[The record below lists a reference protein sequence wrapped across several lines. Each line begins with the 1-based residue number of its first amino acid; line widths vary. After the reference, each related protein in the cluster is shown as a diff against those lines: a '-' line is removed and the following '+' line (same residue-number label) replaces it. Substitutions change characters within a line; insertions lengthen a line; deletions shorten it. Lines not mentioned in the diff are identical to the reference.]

1 MTDKSV
7 SDLRIKILSA
17 LSDPTRLELLEYL
30 SEGERCVCEIL
41 PAFQRSQSTIS
52 KHLNILYEADI
63 LERKIDGKRTLYR
76 IKDPQVFDLIRLVDS
91 MALRQISAAG
101 RGGKDSREI
110 IEQREMILT
119 VTYTIMAALQ
129 AGLSTLMEYL
139 SAHVLTCLIP
149 AFFIAGGIAALLKTE
164 MVLKYFGAD
173 APKWI
178 CYSVAATSG
187 TILAVCSCT
196 ILPMFAGI
204 EKKGAGIGPAT
215 AFLFSGPA
223 INLLAIVLTARVLGL
238 DLGIARAVAAVS
250 MAVIIGLI
258 MAAIFERN
266 RKCKISSNNAP
277 AQATM
282 ETTEPQE
289 SGRTERISILFLGLL
304 IGVLLSATS
313 KLEFALKW
321 TIVAAFV
328 AAAAYVLIRYF
339 SSDEKSAFFSE
350 TWSLTKKIFP
360 LLVIGTFIT
369 GIIGYFMPTELLRTY
384 LGSNS
389 FLSCFTASIIGALLY
404 MPTLLEVPIVGTLFG
419 YSSGITAAGP
429 ALSLLL
435 AGPSLSL
442 PSMIVITR
450 IIGLKKGGVY
460 FSLVVIASTLMGM
473 LYGAIVS

>member
-1 MTDKSV
+1 
-7 SDLRIKILSA
+7 
-17 LSDPTRLELLEYL
+17 
-30 SEGERCVCEIL
+30 
-41 PAFQRSQSTIS
+41 
-52 KHLNILYEADI
+52 
-63 LERKIDGKRTLYR
+63 
-76 IKDPQVFDLIRLVDS
+76 
-91 MALRQISAAG
+91 
-101 RGGKDSREI
+101 
-110 IEQREMILT
+110 
-119 VTYTIMAALQ
+119 MAALQ
-129 AGLSTLMEYL
+129 AGISTLLEYL

-149 AFFIAGGIAALLKTE
+149 AFFIAGAIAALLKTE

-173 APKWI
+173 APKWL

-258 MAAIFERN
+258 MAAIFERG
-266 RKCKISSNNAP
+266 RKKCDIPPGNAP
-277 AQATM
+277 AQATTA
-282 ETTEPQE
+282 TTEPYKGGQ
-289 SGRTERISILFLGLL
+289 TERISVLFIALL

-313 KLEFALKW
+313 KLEFSIKW
-321 TIVAAFV
+321 IIVTAFIAAAAFV
-328 AAAAYVLIRYF
+328 LTRYF
-339 SSDEKSAFFSE
+339 SSEEKSAFFRE

-360 LLVIGTFIT
+360 LLVVGTFIT
-369 GIIGYFMPTELLRTY
+369 GIIGYFMPTELLRTA

-389 FLSCFTASIIGALLY
+389 FLACFTASIIGALLY
-404 MPTLLEVPIVGTLFG
+404 MPTLLEIPIVGTLFG
-419 YSSGITAAGP
+419 YSTGITAAGP

-460 FSLVVIASTLMGM
+460 ITLVVIVSTLVGM

>member
-1 MTDKSV
+1 
-7 SDLRIKILSA
+7 
-17 LSDPTRLELLEYL
+17 
-30 SEGERCVCEIL
+30 
-41 PAFQRSQSTIS
+41 
-52 KHLNILYEADI
+52 
-63 LERKIDGKRTLYR
+63 
-76 IKDPQVFDLIRLVDS
+76 
-91 MALRQISAAG
+91 
-101 RGGKDSREI
+101 
-110 IEQREMILT
+110 
-119 VTYTIMAALQ
+119 MAALQ
-129 AGLSTLMEYL
+129 AVLQTLLEFL

-149 AFFIAGGIAALLKTE
+149 AFFIAGAIAALLKTE

-173 APKWI
+173 APKWL

-258 MAAIFERN
+258 MAAIFERG
-266 RKCKISSNNAP
+266 RKKCEKPVKNALSQ
-277 AQATM
+277 AVQATIA
-282 ETTEPQE
+282 PYKGGQ
-289 SGRTERISILFLGLL
+289 TERISILFIALL

-313 KLEFALKW
+313 KFEFSIKW
-321 TIVAAFV
+321 TIVAAFIV
-328 AAAAYVLIRYF
+328 AAAYVLTRYF
-339 SSDEKSAFFSE
+339 SSEEKSAFFGE

-369 GIIGYFMPTELLRTY
+369 GIIGYFMPTELLRTA

-389 FLSCFTASIIGALLY
+389 FLSCFIASVVGALLY

-419 YSSGITAAGP
+419 YSTGITAAGP

-460 FSLVVIASTLMGM
+460 IGLVVIVSTLVGM
-473 LYGAIVS
+473 LYGAIVQ

>member
-1 MTDKSV
+1 M
-7 SDLRIKILSA
+7 
-17 LSDPTRLELLEYL
+17 
-30 SEGERCVCEIL
+30 
-41 PAFQRSQSTIS
+41 
-52 KHLNILYEADI
+52 
-63 LERKIDGKRTLYR
+63 
-76 IKDPQVFDLIRLVDS
+76 
-91 MALRQISAAG
+91 
-101 RGGKDSREI
+101 
-110 IEQREMILT
+110 

-129 AGLSTLMEYL
+129 AGLQTLLEYL

-149 AFFIAGGIAALLKTE
+149 AFFIAGAIAALLKTE
-164 MVLKYFGAD
+164 MVLKYFGKD
-173 APKWI
+173 APKWL

-238 DLGIARAVAAVS
+238 DLGIARAIAAVS

-258 MAAIFERN
+258 MAAIFERSSK
-266 RKCKISSNNAP
+266 KCEIPPANAP
-277 AQATM
+277 SQAIQM
-282 ETTEPQE
+282 TTEPQG
-289 SGRTERISILFLGLL
+289 SARTERIAVLFIALL

-313 KLEFALKW
+313 KLDFSIKW
-321 TIVAAFV
+321 TIVAAFIV
-328 AAAAYVLIRYF
+328 AAAFVLTKYF
-339 SSDEKSAFFSE
+339 SSEEKSAFFSE

-360 LLVIGTFIT
+360 LLVVGTFIT

-389 FLSCFTASIIGALLY
+389 FLACFTASIIGALLY
-404 MPTLLEVPIVGTLFG
+404 MPTLLEVPVVGTLFG
-419 YSSGITAAGP
+419 YSTGITAAGP

-450 IIGLKKGGVY
+450 IIGPKKGAVY

>member
-1 MTDKSV
+1 
-7 SDLRIKILSA
+7 
-17 LSDPTRLELLEYL
+17 
-30 SEGERCVCEIL
+30 
-41 PAFQRSQSTIS
+41 
-52 KHLNILYEADI
+52 
-63 LERKIDGKRTLYR
+63 
-76 IKDPQVFDLIRLVDS
+76 
-91 MALRQISAAG
+91 
-101 RGGKDSREI
+101 
-110 IEQREMILT
+110 
-119 VTYTIMAALQ
+119 MAALQ
-129 AGLSTLMEYL
+129 AGLTTLLEYL

-149 AFFIAGGIAALLKTE
+149 AFFIAGAIAALLKTE

-173 APKWI
+173 APKWL

-238 DLGIARAVAAVS
+238 DLGIARAIAAVS

-258 MAAIFERN
+258 MAAIFERG
-266 RKCKISSNNAP
+266 RKKCEIP
-277 AQATM
+277 AKDAQSQAFQA
-282 ETTEPQE
+282 TTEPQE
-289 SGRTERISILFLGLL
+289 SSRTERISVLFIALL

-313 KLEFALKW
+313 KLEFSIKW
-321 TIVAAFV
+321 TVVVAFIVAAAF
-328 AAAAYVLIRYF
+328 VLIKYF
-339 SSDEKSAFFSE
+339 STEEKSAFFAE

-360 LLVIGTFIT
+360 LLVVGTFIT

-389 FLSCFTASIIGALLY
+389 FLSCFIASIIGALLY

-419 YSSGITAAGP
+419 YSTGITAAGP

-460 FSLVVIASTLMGM
+460 ITLVVIVSTLVGM